1 LTAFEVGSASV
12 AAITAVVPTKVF
24 QTAGCDRWEAC
35 GRRRWSSDLL
45 ARVIKSGSSNDA
57 VRHEEI
63 LVVLGQLRRSRQS
76 VVHEIDEVSLVTGER
91 GVVV

>member
-1 LTAFEVGSASV
+1 VGSASV

-45 ARVIKSGSSNDA
+45 ARV
-57 VRHEEI
+57 
-63 LVVLGQLRRSRQS
+63 
-76 VVHEIDEVSLVTGER
+76 
-91 GVVV
+91 